1 MSIFVDS
8 TAPNV
13 SYIFPHL
20 PNMYSIDV
28 ALNRFVFHGS
38 PITKGLIIVVPHT
51 NSSLGVS
58 KRPLKVVIRLSARP
72 SNISSTPE
80 WWVRIAVVR
89 QASDLAVRTNSAD
102 SRSCANNFGRLL
114 HNAALVRVVE
124 GLKAVWYL
132 KVTDVAAAFQCRS
145 IRRQVEALVIRPRHA
160 GRIGVG
166 QSVGYGLDLVTKSLS
181 RDRCRTC

>member
-1 MSIFVDS
+1 
-8 TAPNV
+8 
-13 SYIFPHL
+13 
-20 PNMYSIDV
+20 MYPIDV
-28 ALNRFVFHGS
+28 ALNRLVFRGS
-38 PITKGLIIVVPHT
+38 HITKALIIVVPHMD
-51 NSSLGVS
+51 SGLKSS

-80 WWVRIAVVR
+80 WWVCIAVVR

-124 GLKAVWYL
+124 RLKAVWYL
-132 KVTDVAAAFQCRS
+132 KVTYVAAAFESRAL
-145 IRRQVEALVIRPRHA
+145 RRQVEALVVRPRHA

-166 QSVGYGLDLVTKSLS
+166 QSVGYSLDLVTKTLS